1 MCVIRLLWIEA
12 TDINDSAQVLFFVR
26 LITSDFQCYE
36 ELLGLSTLTERKRGI
51 DVLNLF
57 KEKFCKIS
65 LKLSNLVSVFTDGAP
80 SMIGT
85 HEGFVALLQRELPNP
100 DSLML
105 FHCILHQQ
113 NLRAKSV
120 FLSDTLNGVIGVMNY
135 IRANA
140 MSHRQFRQML

>member
-1 MCVIRLLWIEA
+1 MG
-12 TDINDSAQVLFFVR
+12 TF
-26 LITSDFQCYE
+26 
-36 ELLGLSTLTERKRGI
+36 TERRTRGI

-85 HEGFVALLQRELPNP
+85 HEGFVALLQRELPNS
-100 DSLML
+100 DSLMS

-113 NLRAKSV
+113 NLCAKSV